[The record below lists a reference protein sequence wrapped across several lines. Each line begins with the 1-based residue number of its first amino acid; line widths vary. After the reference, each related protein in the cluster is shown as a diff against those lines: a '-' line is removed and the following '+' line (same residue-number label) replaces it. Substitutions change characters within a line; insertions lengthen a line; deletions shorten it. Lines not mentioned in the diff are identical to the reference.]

1 MIRKT
6 ALCIFCFLFAA
17 AVAKAQRWHLDE
29 GPMPG
34 IAWCPGNDAPH
45 ADHIEMSGER
55 MAVVL
60 RWGVD
65 ERGAFRAERSLV
77 FPMLRTLPNDTH
89 GSLMYRMATDI
100 PSLLG
105 VDGLVLQAERVER
118 VAIDGAVEVR
128 SRWGLGRTNVGAARR
143 TEPVPAATMTRTI
156 FPSCRLPMLCER
168 YVLRNVGPKPLTVCV
183 PAFSQ
188 VATTDPAKG
197 LDGAYAVRC
206 DLAGSGTY
214 RLAPGDSLCFAALFQ
229 AHRADEPP
237 LAADVEA
244 EWAARRAFVRDTVGA
259 NLVLETPD
267 PVIDTQFR
275 YAKLRASESICATK
289 GGYMHAPGGESYYAA
304 IWANDQAEYVDPFFP
319 YLGYGVGNASAL
331 NSFRHFA
338 RFMNPEFR
346 PLPSSIIAEGTD
358 IWDGAGDRGDAAMI
372 ASGAA
377 RYALASGSEAEA
389 RELWPLI
396 EWCLAYCHRQL
407 TQQGVVASDSDEL
420 EGRFPAGD
428 ANLCTSTL
436 YYDALRS
443 AVSLTRELGLGAAKT
458 RIYAQRARRLGAAI
472 ERHFGAEVG
481 GYDTYRYYEGNTLL
495 RSWIC
500 MPLIVGLDKHR
511 EGTVRALLGPELL
524 TDDGLLTEQGSATF
538 WDRSTLYALRGIY
551 NAGHADRAT
560 ELLHAYSQRRLL
572 GDHVPYPIEAWPEG
586 SQRHLSAESG
596 LYCRVVTEG
605 LFGIRPVGLRSFE
618 LTPSMPAGW
627 DRMRLRRIRAFG
639 SDFDIEVVREAAD
652 RLCVTVARRGAAPQ
666 RHRIAAGETL
676 TIRLTE

>member
-6 ALCIFCFLFAA
+6 FFFICCFLLPAA
-17 AVAKAQRWHLDE
+17 AATAQRWHLTE
-29 GPMPG
+29 GAMPAIVWSPG
-34 IAWCPGNDAPH
+34 SDCPHD
-45 ADHIEMSGER
+45 DHIEMSGER
-55 MAVVL
+55 MAAVL

-65 ERGAFRAERSLV
+65 GQGAFRLERSLV

-89 GSLMYRMATDI
+89 ASLMYRMATDI

-105 VDGLVLQAERVER
+105 VNGLVLQAERVER
-118 VAIDGAVEVR
+118 VSIDGALEVR
-128 SRWGLGRTNVGAARR
+128 SRWGLGRRNVGAARR
-143 TEPVPAATMTRTI
+143 TEPEPVATMTRTI
-156 FPSCRLPMLCER
+156 FPSCRRPLLCER
-168 YVLRNVGPKPLTVCV
+168 YVLRNIGAKPLTVCI

-188 VATTDPAKG
+188 VAATDPAKG
-197 LDGAYAVRC
+197 VDGAYVVRC
-206 DLAGSGTY
+206 DLTGCGTFT
-214 RLAPGDSLCFAALFQ
+214 LAPSDSLCFAALFQ
-229 AHRADEPP
+229 AHRAGEQP
-237 LAADVEA
+237 LAADPEA
-244 EWAARRAFVRDTVGA
+244 EYAARMAFVRDTVGA

-267 PVIDTQFR
+267 PVIDTEFR
-275 YAKLRASESICATK
+275 YAKLRAAESICATK

-304 IWANDQAEYVDPFFP
+304 IWANDQAEYVNPFFP

-346 PLPSSIIAEGTD
+346 PLPSSIIAEGLDT
-358 IWDGAGDRGDAAMI
+358 WDGAGDRGDAAMI

-377 RYALASGSEAEA
+377 RYALASGSEATA

-396 EWCLAYCHRQL
+396 EWCLDYCHRQL
-407 TQQGVVASDSDEL
+407 TPQGVVASDSDEL

-436 YYDALRS
+436 YYDALLS
-443 AVSLTRELGLGAAKT
+443 AVCLTRELGLGAART
-458 RIYAQRARRLGAAI
+458 RTYAQRARRLAAAV
-472 ERHFGAEVG
+472 ERHFAARVA
-481 GYDTYRYYEGNTLL
+481 GYDTYRYYAGNTLL

-524 TDDGLLTEQGSATF
+524 TDDGLLTEQGSTTF

-560 ELLHAYSQRRLL
+560 EVLHAYSQRRLL

-596 LYCRVVTEG
+596 LYCRIVTEG
-605 LFGIRPVGLRSFE
+605 LFGIRPAGLRAFD
-618 LTPSMPAGW
+618 LTPSMPAAW
-627 DRMRLRRIRAFG
+627 ERMRLRRIRAFG
-639 SDFDIEVVREAAD
+639 SDFDIEVVRESSG
-652 RLCVTVARRGAAPQ
+652 RLSVTVLPLGGTPQ
-666 RHRIAAGETL
+666 RHGIAAGETL
-676 TIRLTE
+676 RIRLTE